1 MPKINYFLITFILG
15 FTLLGLFIQPV
26 TYETEIPSSFSED
39 ISEIELNI
47 PLDEDLIFDEIQILS
62 DEKSSKNNRTQFN
75 PSWTVK
81 VKTYSDKD
89 RLIKDL
95 VLLKDLGFKV
105 YSRYEKSSID
115 KFNLYV
121 GPTLI
126 KEDSLKI
133 LEDLKI
139 LGGFSPEVKVYD

>member
-1 MPKINYFLITFILG
+1 
-15 FTLLGLFIQPV
+15 V
-26 TYETEIPSSFSED
+26 TYEAEIPSSFSED

-47 PLDEDLIFDEIQILS
+47 PLDEDFIFDEIQILS

>member
-1 MPKINYFLITFILG
+1 MSKINYFLITFILG

-26 TYETEIPSSFSED
+26 TYEAEISSSFSED

-47 PLDEDLIFDEIQILS
+47 PLDEDFIFDEIQILS

>member
-1 MPKINYFLITFILG
+1 
-15 FTLLGLFIQPV
+15 V
-26 TYETEIPSSFSED
+26 TYEAEIPSSFSED

-47 PLDEDLIFDEIQILS
+47 PLDEDFIFDEIQILS

-139 LGGFSPEVKVYD
+139 LEGFSPEVKVYD